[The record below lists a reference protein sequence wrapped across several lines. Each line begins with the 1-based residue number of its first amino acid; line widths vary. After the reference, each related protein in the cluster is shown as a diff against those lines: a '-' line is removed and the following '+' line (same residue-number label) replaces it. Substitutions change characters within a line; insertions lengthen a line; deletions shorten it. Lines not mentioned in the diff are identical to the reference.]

1 MKCAAFALLAGSAAA
16 YTAPTMTFSLGK
28 KKAAAPAAV
37 PKVSLPAPRRRSDSF
52 AAGTSSM
59 EARYVASPE
68 SRRGGV
74 AWIKAMCA
82 QQISGVT
89 TSLDSLELHIFWDE
103 HMIC

>member
-59 EARYVASPE
+59 EDCYFVASPE
-68 SRRGGV
+68 ESAWRRWFGSKRRALSRYLALCPR
-74 AWIKAMCA
+74 WIA
-82 QQISGVT
+82 
-89 TSLDSLELHIFWDE
+89 
-103 HMIC
+103 